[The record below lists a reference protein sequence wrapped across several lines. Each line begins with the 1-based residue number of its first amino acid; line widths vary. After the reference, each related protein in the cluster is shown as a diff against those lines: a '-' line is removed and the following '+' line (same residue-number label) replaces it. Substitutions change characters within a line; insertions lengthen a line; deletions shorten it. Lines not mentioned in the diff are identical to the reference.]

1 MKSRRPV
8 SVAGICAGEAEVRS
22 QNRASILRQKIPGQ
36 RWGSMVQ
43 SDQETKLEA
52 QGKFLEA
59 LLGGRRSPSDE
70 ATAVNR
76 ALNRALEKRAEI
88 V

>member
-1 MKSRRPV
+1 
-8 SVAGICAGEAEVRS
+8 
-22 QNRASILRQKIPGQ
+22 
-36 RWGSMVQ
+36 MVQ
-43 SDQETKLEA
+43 SDQETKLET

-59 LLGGRRSPSDE
+59 LLGGPRSPSDE

-76 ALNRALEKRAEI
+76 ALEKRAEI